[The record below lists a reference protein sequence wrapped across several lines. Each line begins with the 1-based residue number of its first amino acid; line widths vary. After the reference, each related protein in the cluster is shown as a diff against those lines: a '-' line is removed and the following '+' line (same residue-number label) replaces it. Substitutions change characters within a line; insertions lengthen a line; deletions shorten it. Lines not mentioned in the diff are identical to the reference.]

1 MKKKSGS
8 KIRVRETHKLIQ
20 DNKTEEYSLVD
31 EQEHAVKLGTTSLKQ
46 AKKRS
51 LIILQKKE
59 KTDD

>member
-1 MKKKSGS
+1 MVK
-8 KIRVRETHKLIQ
+8 ETHKLIQ
-20 DNKTEEYSLVD
+20 DTKTKEYSLVD

-59 KTDD
+59 KNK